1 LRKTAF
7 SNVMALN
14 LDDVDTLRSID
25 RSNML
30 SLMEKTAERLTPP
43 LDANATCGKGLQRP
57 QNVVFAGV
65 GGSAIVGDIL
75 ADYARDMIDIPVLV
89 SRTMRLPSFVCK
101 QTLFVAV
108 SYSGE
113 TRETL
118 AIRDQAES
126 RGATI
131 VTISSGGR
139 LLSRAKEEGLPH
151 LEIQAGLLPRVAL
164 PELLAAAVFVLG
176 SASLLEDPL
185 KLLSDARRSV
195 STQIDVVKPTIPTRK
210 NSAKQMA
217 QVLLD
222 RLPLIVGSEENASVL
237 RRFKNELNENSKM
250 PAFYYTLP
258 ESYHDDVEGLRTLR
272 NLANVQP
279 VFLEGD
285 NSPAQIRTEER
296 LKALL
301 EEIGFPKIVS
311 FTGMG
316 QDRLSQLLTAVVFGD
331 YVSIYLAGLR
341 CIDPSEMR
349 LIPEFRKVMQGA

>member
-1 LRKTAF
+1 LRKTAL
-7 SNVMALN
+7 STAIALN
-14 LDDVDTLRSID
+14 LDDVDALGSID

-30 SLMEKTAERLTPP
+30 SLMERTPERLTPP
-43 LDANATCGKGLQRP
+43 SDANATCGKGLRP
-57 QNVVFAGV
+57 RNVVFAGV
-65 GGSAIVGDIL
+65 GGSAIAGDIL
-75 ADYARDMIDIPVLV
+75 ADYARDIVDVPISV

-118 AIRDQAES
+118 AIRDQAKS

-151 LEIQAGLLPRVAL
+151 LEISAGLLPRVAL

-176 SASLLEDPL
+176 SASLLKDPL
-185 KLLSDARRSV
+185 KVLSDARRSV
-195 STQIDVVKPTIPTRK
+195 STQLDMVKPTIPSRK
-210 NSAKQMA
+210 NGAKQMA

-222 RLPLIVGSEENASVL
+222 RLPLIIGPEENASVL

-258 ESYHDDVEGLRTLR
+258 ESYHDDVEGLRTLKS
-272 NLANVQP
+272 LANVQP
-279 VFLEGD
+279 VFLECD

-341 CIDPSEMR
+341 GIDPSEMR
-349 LIPEFRKVMQGA
+349 LIPQFRETMQGA